1 MRGYTSIKIK
11 MGHCLL
17 LRTALE
23 LQIERRYSG
32 HGAYT
37 AAKAQLAAKDSA
49 DSLRPVTLHML
60 LWDARNPLNFVG
72 EEAMWDS
79 IFSQDLAGEAIPQ
92 ILAKLC
98 NSTYHSGAG
107 VVRSPAA
114 GAIVADDLEV
124 VACIAFVFAGVW
136 TGSQIYPLL
145 PMWVWTGVLRL

>member
-1 MRGYTSIKIK
+1 M
-11 MGHCLL
+11 
-17 LRTALE
+17 
-23 LQIERRYSG
+23 
-32 HGAYT
+32 
-37 AAKAQLAAKDSA
+37 
-49 DSLRPVTLHML
+49 
-60 LWDARNPLNFVG
+60 VG

-79 IFSQDLAGEAIPQ
+79 IFSQDLAVEAIPQ

-114 GAIVADDLEV
+114 GAIVADDIEI